1 MKYQTLADIFEE
13 IHKQATILTGGDL
26 SLLTT
31 SEFFPNW
38 RPSQVD
44 KKGQCCNDHRIL
56 PHDTSVV
63 WLTAIK
69 YIESAYSKEPQPVP
83 IYLEKCGGSAAVQ
96 RLMDSST
103 TFLCGKAIYHPIHL
117 LSPKFSLTNLCRG
130 RRCVLNAVRIETIVF
145 SWLEP
150 TLTIVFFTG
159 CLHFRWS

>member
-13 IHKQATILTGGDL
+13 IHKQATILTGGNL

-31 SEFFPNW
+31 SEFIPNW

-44 KKGQCCNDHRIL
+44 TKGQCRNDHRIL
-56 PHDTSVV
+56 AHDTCVV
-63 WLTAIK
+63 WLTAIQVIK
-69 YIESAYSKEPQPVP
+69 SAYPKEPQPVP
-83 IYLEKCGGSAAVQ
+83 NYLEKCGGSAAVQ

-103 TFLCGKAIYHPIHL
+103 TFLCGKAIYHPSHL

-130 RRCVLNAVRIETIVF
+130 CRCALNAVIIETIVF

-150 TLTIVFFTG
+150 TLTIVFFIG
-159 CLHFRWS
+159 CLHFRRS